1 MARAY
6 SEDLRARVIGSVAAG
21 SSARA
26 AARQF
31 DVSASFAIALVRRWR
46 QTGSYAAKRM
56 GGYRR
61 PVLEARKDWLLAL
74 IGEEPDLTLDEVRL
88 RLRQDGVVVGMGTV
102 WRFFERHGISF
113 KKNRARRR
121 ARSARRERGAPA
133 LARRTAGA

>member
-1 MARAY
+1 MMARPY
-6 SEDLRARVIGSVAAG
+6 SEDLRARVVAAVAAG
-21 SSARA
+21 SSARMA
-26 AARQF
+26 AQQF

-61 PVLEARKDWLLAL
+61 PVLDARRDWLLAQ
-74 IGEEPDLTLDEVRL
+74 IEEQPDLTLEEVRQ
-88 RLRQDGVVVGMGTV
+88 RLAQAGVVVGMGTV

-121 ARSARRERGAPA
+121 TRAA
-133 LARRTAGA
+133 

>member
-6 SEDLRARVIGSVAAG
+6 SEDLRARVVSAVAAG
-21 SSARA
+21 HSARA

-31 DVSASFAIALVRRWR
+31 EVSGSFAIALVRRWR

-74 IGEEPDLTLDEVRL
+74 IREEPDLTLDEVRL
-88 RLRQDGVVVGMGTV
+88 RLARDGVVVGLATV
-102 WRFFERHGISF
+102 WRFFEHHGISF

-121 ARSARRERGAPA
+121 ARPARRARGAA
-133 LARRTAGA
+133 SLARRAARA